1 MKLRTSPDLYTRSE
15 NANRKKLEND
25 PNNESALFMLNHYKE
40 LREHDQT
47 LNFNSDQQKNNLEF
61 DLRTTDWIVE
71 KAQANKVYAQN
82 LYAAMCNRAFIKNDV
97 IPLLK
102 EESWACTWRYA
113 AGIVA
118 NMCEKGDYLDW
129 YTSTGND
136 ESYVNEGY
144 VTDEIK
150 EDLFKLGWLVQEE
163 SFVE

>member
-25 PNNESALFMLNHYKE
+25 PNNESALFMLNHYKD
-40 LREHDQT
+40 LREHDQN
-47 LNFNSDQQKNNLEF
+47 LKFNLDQQKNNLEF

-97 IPLLK
+97 IPILK
-102 EESWACTWRYA
+102 EESWSCTWRYA

-118 NMCEKGDYLDW
+118 NMCERGDYLDR
-129 YTSTGND
+129 YTSTGHD
-136 ESYVNEGY
+136 EGYVNEGY